1 MKKVNYIKTMLFLT
15 VFTFL
20 GCQEENKEFGNLI
33 PPTNITL
40 NFEIIGQDVYTFGG
54 I

>member
-20 GCQEENKEFGNLI
+20 GCQEENKEFGDLI
-33 PPTNITL
+33 TPTNITL
-40 NFEIIGQDVYTFGG
+40 NFEIIG
-54 I
+54 